1 MQVQEKQKAL
11 VMIDAKEELPHEMNV
26 IEQMKQDKTVDE
38 MQGISMD
45 EASSPIED
53 RDCAS
58 SISTASLS
66 EPMPHTLTHSYSSS
80 HMSQYSPTYKH
91 LHPVNNLAYTHDE
104 ESGVVGGGGMQYAS
118 LEDRFPFLKDD
129 RKRTRKLLSPDQT
142 RILEAILER
151 VSFMREIIQ

>member
-1 MQVQEKQKAL
+1 MQVEEKDQLSQEMKK
-11 VMIDAKEELPHEMNV
+11 VNMISSQSKEEHNALRLES
-26 IEQMKQDKTVDE
+26 MKQDKGDE
-38 MQGISMD
+38 MQGVSMD

-53 RDCAS
+53 KDCAS

-66 EPMPHTLTHSYSSS
+66 EPMPHTLSHSYSSS

-91 LHPVNNLAYTHDE
+91 LHPTVNHLAYTHDGE
-104 ESGVVGGGGMQYAS
+104 GMQYAS

-129 RKRTRKLLSPDQT
+129 RKRTRKLLSPEQT

-151 VSFMREIIQ
+151 VS